1 MSIGALLI
9 GIAILLLTGVA
20 LADPWTRRRLRNSNG
35 DSKDPPR
42 PEDGKA
48 VLYALRDLDFDYQT
62 DKITES
68 DYGTLRSKL
77 LAEAAV
83 SLEAADDSRQTTEAQ
98 LERAVLSHRK
108 NAGTKGS
115 CPECGSRVEGAHHFC
130 SHCGTSLPET
140 CQSCGSSI
148 KDHDSFCPA
157 CGVPTDDRIG
167 EIS

>member
-1 MSIGALLI
+1 MSVGALLI
-9 GIAILLLTGVA
+9 GTAILLLTVIA
-20 LADPWTRRRLRNSNG
+20 LTDPWTRRRLRHSSV
-35 DSKDPPR
+35 DSKDHPR

-83 SLEAADDSRQTTEAQ
+83 SLDSVDGSRQMAVAQ

-108 NAGTKGS
+108 NSGTQRS
-115 CPECGSRVEGAHHFC
+115 CHKCGSGVEGKHRFC
-130 SHCGTSLPET
+130 SYCGISLLTT
-140 CQSCGSSI
+140 CKTCGSNI
-148 KDHDSFCPA
+148 QDQDTFCSG
-157 CGVPTDDRIG
+157 CGVPIDEQFG
-167 EIS
+167 ETS

>member
-9 GIAILLLTGVA
+9 GTAILLLTVVA
-20 LADPWTRRRLRNSNG
+20 LADPWTRRRLRQFSG
-35 DSKDPPR
+35 DSKNVPR

-48 VLYALRDLDFDYQT
+48 ILYALRDLDFDYQT

-83 SLEAADDSRQTTEAQ
+83 SLDGSGRTADAQ

-108 NAGTKGS
+108 NPGTQKS
-115 CPECGSRVEGAHHFC
+115 CPECGSRVEGAHRFC

-140 CQSCGSSI
+140 CKSCGFTI
-148 KDHDSFCPA
+148 KDQDSYCPA
-157 CGVPTDDRIG
+157 CGVPIDERIG
-167 EIS
+167 ETS